1 LELLKQISATDY
13 FNEFA
18 LAGGTSLSLQIG
30 HRLSYDLD
38 ADLKLFNN
46 VTWGTVKKQILKAV
60 RKIS

>member
-1 LELLKQISATDY
+1 MLYYKTIYPKTLELLKQISATDY

-38 ADLKLFNN
+38 FFWTEED
-46 VTWGTVKKQILKAV
+46 
-60 RKIS
+60 